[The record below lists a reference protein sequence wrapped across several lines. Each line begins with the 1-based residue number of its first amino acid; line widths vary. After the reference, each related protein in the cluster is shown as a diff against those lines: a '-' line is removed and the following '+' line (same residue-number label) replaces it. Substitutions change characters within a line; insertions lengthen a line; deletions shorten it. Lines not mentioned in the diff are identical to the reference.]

1 MPTTIEQ
8 AQKSLSQWWQDAG
21 VEVPPAGPVA
31 ASSGTKAGSVT
42 PAPTPKPATKVS
54 GANPKDDRLAT
65 ARKLAAAANTLDELI
80 AAITDFD
87 AGLLSDEARQAVI
100 ARGNSTA
107 DIMLIGEAPGREE
120 DQSGKPFVGRSGQ
133 LLDKMFAAIGMD
145 ENNLYITNGVFWR
158 PKGNRTPTPTES
170 ALCLPFVER
179 HIALIAPKILVT
191 IGGSSTKTM
200 LNTETGI
207 TRLRGKWA
215 DYPVKN
221 PDGSDSETTIPLLPI
236 YHPAFVLR
244 KPATKREV
252 WQDLQSVI
260 EQLHGL

>member
-1 MPTTIEQ
+1 MPTPIEQ
-8 AQKSLSQWWQDAG
+8 AQKSLNQWWQDAG
-21 VEVPPAGPVA
+21 VELPPAQPV
-31 ASSGTKAGSVT
+31 SGRPDAKAKTTT
-42 PAPTPKPATKVS
+42 PAPTPTTKVPEAS
-54 GANPKDDRLAT
+54 PRIDQLAK
-65 ARKLAAAANTLDELI
+65 ARKLAAAARTLDELI
-80 AAITDFD
+80 AVITDFD

-100 ARGNSTA
+100 SRGNPKA
-107 DIMLIGEAPGREE
+107 DIMLIGEAPGRDE
-120 DQSGKPFVGRSGQ
+120 DKEGKPFVGRSGQ

-145 ENNLYITNGVFWR
+145 ETNLYITNGVFWR
-158 PKGNRTPTPTES
+158 PKGNRTPTPAES

-200 LNTETGI
+200 LGTETGI

-215 DYPVKN
+215 DYQVKN
-221 PDGSDSETTIPLLPI
+221 PDGTDSETHIPLLPI

-252 WQDLQSVI
+252 WQDLQSLSQ
-260 EQLHGL
+260 QLAES